1 MPWETFTLSQS
12 AASTLKPGNYG
23 TVATKSVVA
32 TVGGTE
38 LVAADVTKKLRF
50 ANVSVE
56 SKAKTDG
63 NPITIY
69 VGQGVI
75 PTSSLYSFKWLSG
88 HEEKDLELN
97 GQALTALTET
107 GQTINIQVQTAD
119 VVIVS

>member
-1 MPWETFTLSQS
+1 MPWTTYIASS
-12 AASTLKPGNYG
+12 AAGILKPGNYG
-23 TVATKSVVA
+23 VASTKAVVA

-38 LVAADVTKKLRF
+38 LIAVDATKKLRF

-56 SKAKTDG
+56 SKAKSDG
-63 NPITIY
+63 NPITVYI
-69 VGQGVI
+69 GQGIV

-107 GQTINIQVQTAD
+107 GQTINIQIQTAD
-119 VVIVS
+119 AVIVN